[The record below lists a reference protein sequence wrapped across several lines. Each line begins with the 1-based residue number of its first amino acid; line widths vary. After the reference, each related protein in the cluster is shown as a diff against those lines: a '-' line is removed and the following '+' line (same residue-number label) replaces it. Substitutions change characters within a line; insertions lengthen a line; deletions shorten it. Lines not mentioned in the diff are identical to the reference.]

1 MEQIAIPTALSP
13 WRERLFSL
21 PIFYKVLI
29 ANSIIVILGA
39 VAGTALTLH
48 TTGGTSNVYALVALF
63 VSLGTLASIL
73 VNYVVLRAALQPLS
87 VLERTVDQVRLGNFS
102 VRAQRA
108 TFSDPSIETLTDT
121 FNGML
126 DTIERYRDRLH
137 ELSMRVVT
145 AQEEERK
152 RISRELHD
160 GTAQVLTAQL
170 LRLKTIEATGRTLDS
185 AVLADLIEM
194 TAVVLEEVRHM
205 AHELRPPSLDDLG
218 LYASL
223 ESLADQCGDRFG
235 LPVRF
240 HAERGKRRLSPNI
253 ELAIYRI
260 VHGALTNVIEHAGA
274 TYATVSMQINEDT
287 VDVCIAD
294 NGRGFDPAAPNRR
307 TGRGLGIFGM
317 QERAS
322 LVGGKLIIS
331 SAPDQGTT
339 VRLIIPLHAGAGQLL
354 TESMSEATTW

>member
-1 MEQIAIPTALSP
+1 MEQIAIPTALRP
-13 WRERLFSL
+13 WRERLLSL
-21 PIFYKVLI
+21 PIFYKVLV
-29 ANSIIVILGA
+29 ANSIIVVGGA
-39 VAGTALTLH
+39 VAGTVLTLH
-48 TTGGTSNVYALVALF
+48 AASGTNNVYALVALF

-73 VNYVVLRAALQPLS
+73 VNWVVLRAALQPLS
-87 VLERTVDQVRLGNFS
+87 VLERTVDQVRRGNFS
-102 VRAQRA
+102 VRAQKA
-108 TFSDPSIETLTDT
+108 TFSDPSIDALTDT

-160 GTAQVLTAQL
+160 GTAQALTAQL
-170 LRLKTIEATGRTLDS
+170 LRLKTIEATGKTLDS

-194 TAVVLEEVRHM
+194 TAIALEEVRHM

-223 ESLADQCGDRFG
+223 EGLADQCAERFG

-240 HAERGKRRLSPNI
+240 HAERGKRRLSPDI

-260 VHGALTNVIEHAGA
+260 VHGALTNVVEHAGA
-274 TYATVSMQINEDT
+274 TYATVSMKTSEES
-287 VDVCIAD
+287 VEVRIAD
-294 NGRGFDPAAPNRR
+294 NGQGFDPTAPNRR
-307 TGRGLGIFGM
+307 SGRGLGIFGM

-331 SAPDQGTT
+331 SAPNQGTT
-339 VRLIIPLHAGAGQLL
+339 VRLIVPLSNRGGR
-354 TESMSEATTW
+354 MSDLSVEATTW